1 MDDDT
6 LLVEAGADVEMEFDI
21 VNPAV
26 SRASTVLFPTLD
38 AFNKRHDR
46 RYTGSAYGIHG
57 TPTNFALAE
66 AVTALEGGHR
76 TLVVSSGL
84 AAVTLSLLAFLDPGD
99 HLLMV
104 DTVYGPG
111 RSFCENILRRFGVE
125 FSYYDPLIGDR
136 IGSLMRPNTRV
147 VYLESPGSLT
157 FEVQDVPAIATEAR
171 ARGAKVLLDNT
182 WATPLYFKGFQ
193 HGVDVS
199 IHAATKYIS
208 GHSDLVLGLIVSG
221 DDAAFRK
228 IKDTAA
234 SFGDCAAPDVCYLA
248 LRGLRTLSVRLRH
261 HQQSALRVAQWLQ
274 GRPEIARV
282 LYPALPDDP
291 GHALWKRDFRGAA
304 GLFGV
309 VLRTD
314 SERAVAAMVDG
325 LALFRIGA
333 SWGGFE
339 SLIVPAQPGI
349 QRTAVPWRE
358 GGYLVR
364 INVGLEAVDD
374 LIADLE
380 AGLARLNQAL
390 RAAG

>member
-1 MDDDT
+1 
-6 LLVEAGADVEMEFDI
+6 MEFDI

-26 SRASTVLFPTLD
+26 FRASTVLFPTLD

-46 RYTGSAYGIHG
+46 RYTGSSYGIHG
-57 TPTNFALAE
+57 TPTTFALAE
-66 AVTALEGGHR
+66 AVTALERGHR

-84 AAVTLSLLAFLDPGD
+84 AAVTLPLLAFLEPGD

-111 RSFCENILRRFGVE
+111 RNFCENILRRFGVE
-125 FSYYDPLIGDR
+125 ISYYDPLIGGK
-136 IGSLMRPNTRV
+136 IGNLMQPNTRV

-157 FEVQDVPAIATEAR
+157 FEVQDVPAIAAEAR

-221 DDAAFRK
+221 DDATFRK

-261 HQQSALRVAQWLQ
+261 HHRSALRVAQWLQ

-282 LYPALPDDP
+282 LYPPLPDDP

-325 LALFRIGA
+325 LELFKIGA

-339 SLIVPAQPGI
+339 SLIVPAQPNL
-349 QRTAVPWRE
+349 QRSAVPWRE

-364 INVGLEAVDD
+364 INVGLEGVDD

-380 AGLARLNQAL
+380 AGLGRLGQAL

>member
-6 LLVEAGADVEMEFDI
+6 LLVEAGANVEMEFDI

-125 FSYYDPLIGDR
+125 FSYYDPLIGGR
-136 IGSLMRPNTRV
+136 IGNLMQPNTRV

-157 FEVQDVPAIATEAR
+157 FEVQDVPAIAAEAR

-274 GRPEIARV
+274 GRTEIARV

-349 QRTAVPWRE
+349 QRTAVPWGE

-380 AGLARLNQAL
+380 AGLGRLNQAL

>member
-125 FSYYDPLIGDR
+125 FSYYDPLIGGR

-147 VYLESPGSLT
+147 VSLESPGSLT
-157 FEVQDVPAIATEAR
+157 FEVQDVPAIAAEAR

-274 GRPEIARV
+274 GRTEIARV

-349 QRTAVPWRE
+349 QRTAVPWGE

>member
-125 FSYYDPLIGDR
+125 FSYYDPLIGGR
-136 IGSLMRPNTRV
+136 IGNLMQPNTRV

-157 FEVQDVPAIATEAR
+157 FEVQDVPAIAAEAR

-274 GRPEIARV
+274 GRTEIARV

-349 QRTAVPWRE
+349 QRTAVPWGE

-380 AGLARLNQAL
+380 AGLGRLNQAL

>member
-125 FSYYDPLIGDR
+125 FSYYDPLIGGR

-157 FEVQDVPAIATEAR
+157 FEVQDVPAIAAEAR

-221 DDAAFRK
+221 DDATFRK

-274 GRPEIARV
+274 GRTEIARV

-349 QRTAVPWRE
+349 QRTAVPWGE

-380 AGLARLNQAL
+380 AGLGRLNQAL